1 MSENK
6 QILIL
11 KTGHTIAGL
20 LDAGEDFE
28 DWFIDC
34 SGLKEELFI
43 TKSLHLEEDLIDL
56 GQIRAIIVTGSP
68 AYITDEASWNFIA
81 ANYIKEAHQL
91 GIPILGVCYGHQ
103 LLAWTF
109 GGKVDFNANG
119 RSIGTIQINLT
130 ELAKRDHLFKVLPER
145 FSVHVSHQQS
155 VVKLPADAVKLASGH
170 SDIVQAFRLGNKT
183 WGVQFHPEFS
193 KRIMQKYIDERR
205 ITIEEEGLDP
215 VRLSSQVSD
224 TPRSA
229 YLFRNFCQLAMD
241 NNLN

>member
-11 KTGHTIAGL
+11 KTGQTIAGL
-20 LDAGEDFE
+20 LDLGEDFE

-155 VVKLPADAVKLASGH
+155 VVKLPADAVKLASGR
-170 SDIVQAFRLGNKT
+170 SGIVQAFRLGNRT

-229 YLFRNFCQLAMD
+229 YLFRKFCQLAMD
-241 NNLN
+241 NNSN

>member
-20 LDAGEDFE
+20 LYAGEDFE

-43 TKSLHLEEDLIDL
+43 TTSLHLGEDLIDL

-68 AYITDEASWNFIA
+68 AYVTDEASWNFIA

-155 VVKLPADAVKLASGH
+155 VVKLPADAVKLASGR
-170 SDIVQAFRLGNKT
+170 SGIVQAFRLGNRT

-229 YLFRNFCQLAMD
+229 YLFRKFCQLAMD
-241 NNLN
+241 NNSN

>member
-11 KTGHTIAGL
+11 KTGQTIAGL
-20 LDAGEDFE
+20 LDLGEDFE

-43 TKSLHLEEDLIDL
+43 TNSLHLGEDLIDL

-68 AYITDEASWNFIA
+68 AYVTDEASWNFIA

-109 GGKVDFNANG
+109 GGKVAFNANG

-130 ELAKRDHLFKVLPER
+130 ELAKRDHLFNVLQND
-145 FSVHVSHQQS
+145 SQSMSHIS
-155 VVKLPADAVKLASGH
+155 NRWLSYP
-170 SDIVQAFRLGNKT
+170 
-183 WGVQFHPEFS
+183 S
-193 KRIMQKYIDERR
+193 KR
-205 ITIEEEGLDP
+205 
-215 VRLSSQVSD
+215 
-224 TPRSA
+224 
-229 YLFRNFCQLAMD
+229 
-241 NNLN
+241 